1 MKSTSTIT
9 SKGQTTIPKAVR
21 DQLQLKTGDRIEF
34 VIEDDGRVVLLPAT
48 VPVSSL
54 KGMLPRPKKT
64 ATIEEMQDAIE
75 AEAAARAKRRT

>member
-34 VIEDDGRVVLLPAT
+34 VIEDDGRVVLLPTT

-54 KGMLPRPKKT
+54 KGMLPRPKKA

>member
-54 KGMLPRPKKT
+54 KGMLPRPKKA

>member
-54 KGMLPRPKKT
+54 KGMLPRPKK
-64 ATIEEMQDAIE
+64 AAAIEEMQDAIE